1 MATIKNDKKLSRVRK
16 QRYCHNKCEIRQK
29 DPVATK
35 RTHVS
40 LFYHNTEQ
48 RQRRLQERKKKGRPQ
63 MIKIFGA
70 GHEKHKLHNKFE
82 INKQNLV
89 AGNSAQRVYNTGQR
103 QNGLEKQEPQLV
115 RW

>member
-48 RQRRLQERKKKGRPQ
+48 RQRWLQERKRKSTKGKNIRRRSRKTQ
-63 MIKIFGA
+63 I
-70 GHEKHKLHNKFE
+70 HNKFE